1 MNIQQA
7 MFNKL
12 SVFINPETNL
22 PWVSRWGQQ
31 PQALDILQLGDY
43 VEKEGKTPPTDIV
56 FQILENMLMMSLISE
71 NISLDQLTEKA
82 VWRFPEPLIN
92 STAIDYSTIKKWYK
106 VKTRKSVR
114 NFIGFDRRSVPC
126 DHIVDEHC

>member
-7 MFNKL
+7 MFLKL

-22 PWVSRWGQQ
+22 PWVNKWGQQ

-43 VEKEGKTPPTDIV
+43 VEKEGKTPSTDIV
-56 FQILENMLMMSLISE
+56 FQILENMLMGSLISE

-82 VWRFPEPLIN
+82 YWRVPEPIIK
-92 STAIDYSTIKKWYK
+92 SSVVDYSVIKKWYK
-106 VKTRKSVR
+106 VKTRKSIR
-114 NFIGFDRRSVPC
+114 NFIGFDRRKVPE
-126 DHIVDEHC
+126 DHILDEHC